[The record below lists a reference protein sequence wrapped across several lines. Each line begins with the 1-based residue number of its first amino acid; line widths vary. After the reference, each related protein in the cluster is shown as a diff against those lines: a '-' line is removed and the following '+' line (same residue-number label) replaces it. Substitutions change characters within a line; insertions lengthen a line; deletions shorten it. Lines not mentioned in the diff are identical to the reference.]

1 MIWPFYGGTSCP
13 LDLIHRVR
21 YRHRN
26 TWQNR
31 RHRRYRGAVAVEAA
45 LILPTLLMIAA
56 VATGGWRISEV
67 KADAQSAAEVAA
79 RAGSVASLAG
89 DGIVVG
95 QRAGLAELAGTRC
108 SNPAI
113 AVDSSD
119 LALPAGSTGTTS
131 ARVRCTVRLSDLLVP
146 GMPGAFHVESVARS
160 TLDSHRERY
169 S

>member
-21 YRHRN
+21 YRHCN

-31 RHRRYRGAVAVEAA
+31 RHRCCRGAVAVEAA
-45 LILPTLLMIAA
+45 LILPALLMIAA

-67 KADAQSAAEVAA
+67 KADAQSAAEVPAQ
-79 RAGSVASLAG
+79 AGSVASSAG

-95 QRAGLAELAGTRC
+95 QRAGLAELVGTRC

-146 GMPGAFHVESVARS
+146 GMPGALHVESVARS